1 MNNKRITST
10 ILLISLL
17 CANLAACGS
26 TASGSSDDTTA
37 SADTTAVETTA
48 PVEYEKPDVDY
59 GGKTFTIASFNF
71 DFSYAV
77 AKYTMISHEEE
88 SGDIIDDSIIKMTR
102 QVEEEMNI
110 KLEMLEMTSAQRNN
124 IDPITKPIYAGED
137 SIQAA
142 FPLMVGLAKLL
153 AIPSLLTDLDTI
165 PTLDLSHSWWDQNS
179 IEEYN
184 IGGVQYT
191 AIGDICFFAK
201 AAPMTTFFNKQ
212 MIADY
217 KLEDPYK
224 LVYDGKWTL
233 DKMIEM
239 SKAAARDV
247 NGNQQVDPTED
258 QFGFIAAGPYTF
270 LVGCGVEYSKRNGND
285 IEMTFYSEK
294 TADILAKYIPF
305 ERDTTISMS
314 NVDYSGSYKDAF
326 QELFT
331 PTFMENRALFFTNQV
346 LMALDFRAMDT
357 DFGMLPMPKYDEKQD
372 TYYGA
377 TNTWWC
383 DNLVVPTTNADLE
396 MTGNVLEAMGYYSQQ
411 YVTPAFIETT
421 VLGKSVRDDDSAKMV
436 EMILDNQAY
445 DIALLFNWGNISGM
459 ISNME
464 KDTGLGL
471 ASKYAKIEP
480 TIKAE
485 MQKTMDELLDK

>member
-1 MNNKRITST
+1 
-10 ILLISLL
+10 
-17 CANLAACGS
+17 
-26 TASGSSDDTTA
+26 
-37 SADTTAVETTA
+37 
-48 PVEYEKPDVDY
+48 
-59 GGKTFTIASFNF
+59 
-71 DFSYAV
+71 
-77 AKYTMISHEEE
+77 
-88 SGDIIDDSIIKMTR
+88 
-102 QVEEEMNI
+102 
-110 KLEMLEMTSAQRNN
+110 
-124 IDPITKPIYAGED
+124 
-137 SIQAA
+137 
-142 FPLMVGLAKLL
+142 MVGLAKLL
-153 AIPSLLTDLDTI
+153 ALPSLLTDLDTI

-212 MIADY
+212 MITDY

-396 MTGNVLEAMGYYSQQ
+396 MTGNVLNSLGYHSQQ
-411 YVTPAFIETT
+411 IVTPAFIDQT
-421 VLGKSVRDDDSAKMV
+421 VMDKALRDENSARMV
-436 EMILDNQAY
+436 ELIFDTQSY
-445 DIALLFNWGNISGM
+445 DIAQYYNWGNVNTVVNSM
-459 ISNME
+459 TNSNIIAF
-464 KDTGLGL
+464 
-471 ASKYAKIEP
+471 ASEYAKIEANIQ
-480 TIKAE
+480 TKLADTV
-485 MQKTMDELLDK
+485 KLLNE

>member
-1 MNNKRITST
+1 MKTKRMLT
-10 ILLISLL
+10 SLL
-17 CANLAACGS
+17 LTAMLAQLAACGGAAES
-26 TASGSSDDTTA
+26 DETTAAGASDTTA
-37 SADTTAVETTA
+37 AEVTTAA
-48 PVEYEKPDVDY
+48 EYEKPEVDY

-102 QVEEEMNI
+102 QVEEELNV
-110 KLEMLEMTSAQRNN
+110 KLDMLEMTTAQRNN

-153 AIPSLLTDLDTI
+153 AVPSLLTDLEEI

-179 IEEYN
+179 VEEYN

-212 MIADY
+212 MITDY
-217 KLEDPYK
+217 KLENPYD

-247 NGNQQVDPTED
+247 NGNQKVDPTED

-270 LVGCGVEYSKRNGND
+270 LVGCGVDYSKRSGDD

-305 ERDTTISMS
+305 ELDTTVSMS
-314 NVDYSGSYKDAF
+314 NVIYSGNYKDAF

-357 DFGMLPMPKYDEKQD
+357 DFGMLPMPKYDEAQEV
-372 TYYGA
+372 YYGA

-396 MTGNVLEAMGYYSQQ
+396 MTGHVLEAMGYYSQQ

-421 VLGKSVRDDDSAKMV
+421 VLGKSIRDDDSAKMV

-459 ISNME
+459 LSNME
-464 KDTGLGL
+464 KNTGLGL
-471 ASKYAKIEP
+471 ASEYAKIES
-480 TIKAE
+480 TIKADME
-485 MQKTMDELLDK
+485 KTMEELLDT